1 MKNKM
6 TMVEFLE
13 RYFDMEFLLYQK
25 IILNRF
31 EVINIIKFNE
41 IISRI
46 LPLLK
51 W

>member
-1 MKNKM
+1 M
-6 TMVEFLE
+6 
-13 RYFDMEFLLYQK
+13 
-25 IILNRF
+25 NRQT
-31 EVINIIKFNE
+31 EDYISLKPIADRFNE

>member
-1 MKNKM
+1 MIN
-6 TMVEFLE
+6 LDD
-13 RYFDMEFLLYQK
+13 YFSDFSPEEYIEQTD
-25 IILNRF
+25 
-31 EVINIIKFNE
+31 EYFNE